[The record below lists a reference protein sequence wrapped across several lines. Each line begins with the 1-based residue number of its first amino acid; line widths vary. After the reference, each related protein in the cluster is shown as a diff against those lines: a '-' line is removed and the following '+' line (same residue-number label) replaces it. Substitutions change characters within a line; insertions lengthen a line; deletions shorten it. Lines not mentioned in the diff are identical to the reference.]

1 MRALMLV
8 PLLTACI
15 TYIPLA
21 PRQRGGEEAGD
32 TGGDEILL
40 AGQSALSALDAE
52 ACAQLWYPDA
62 DQDGY
67 GLTSAARPFCA
78 QPAGWLSV
86 AGDCDDS
93 DDDVH
98 PGAEETCNEVDDDC
112 DGAVDEDPIDGT
124 VYYVDA
130 DGDGRGDPSRPVE
143 LCRVEDGYSG
153 SLRADD
159 CDDTNAEVNPRAEEI
174 PYDGFDQDCD
184 PSNEYDADED
194 GFDAA
199 DYGGTDCNDDN
210 NTVNPSKSETCD
222 RVDNDCDGLIDDA
235 PTTGGSWRYTDA
247 DLDGY
252 GSTTRVYVCAG
263 APGSAS
269 SSSDCVDTDASIHP
283 GATEIWYD
291 GVNQDCAS
299 GSDYDADG
307 DSYTSADYGGWDCDD
322 ALKTVTMYYWY
333 PDADG
338 DGVGADF
345 SPSADCEDPGEGWSA
360 DNDDC
365 DDEDEAISPL
375 LAEVCGD
382 DIDNNCDEE
391 PIGCGLFDTLT
402 LDDAEA
408 SWLGAA
414 AGDGLGAEVAV
425 LGDLTGDGVAELA
438 VSGTG
443 ADGSGADRGLVWVL
457 DGAGVLGGSPADALG
472 TWEGSADAM
481 AFGGTLTAVG
491 DVNGDGFEDLV
502 GAAPDWSGSATA
514 TGHVAMVLGPL
525 SGALTAEGTLEGSLA
540 SDQFGYALS
549 GGADLTGDGL
559 ADLVVGAPQR
569 DRGLL
574 NTGSAWI
581 FSGAWTGTMSATDA
595 EVELYGASAS
605 QLMGDA
611 LTVVED
617 LDGDGFAELVVHS
630 GQGSSSGRVSVFLG
644 PLSGSL
650 STSSADLTWTSVGG
664 SGGHRIASAGDVSGD
679 GANDLLIGDASAS
692 SSVGVAYLLTAF
704 KTSTSLSS
712 AAAAKVSGA
721 VATPL
726 TGAVSGGAD
735 VDLDG
740 YGDVAVGASTTTSGG
755 AIYLL
760 RGPLSGSVSLSSGE
774 GSVTGRSG
782 GDGVGQDFSA
792 LQDLDGDGEV
802 ELVVGAPGDDT
813 QAINSGG
820 IYLFGGLSAL

>member
-1 MRALMLV
+1 MRVWMLT

-15 TYIPLA
+15 NYIPLP
-21 PRQRGGEEAGD
+21 PRERGEAEPGD
-32 TGGDEILL
+32 TGGEAAE
-40 AGQSALSALDAE
+40 AGSALFSALAE
-52 ACAQLWYPDA
+52 EVCAQMWYPD
-62 DQDGY
+62 DDHDGY
-67 GLTSAARPFCA
+67 GLTEEGQRLCA
-78 QPAGWLSV
+78 PPAGWVAV
-86 AGDCDDS
+86 AGDCDDGHMT
-93 DDDVH
+93 VH
-98 PGAEETCNEVDDDC
+98 PGSDERCDELDQDC
-112 DGAVDEDPIDGT
+112 DGEVDEDPIDGT

-130 DGDGRGDPSRPVE
+130 DGDGRGDPLQAVE
-143 LCRVEDGYSG
+143 LCAIEDGYAG
-153 SLRADD
+153 SVRADD
-159 CDDTNAEVNPRAEEI
+159 CDDSNADVNPRAEEVH
-174 PYDGFDQDCD
+174 YDGVDQDCD

-194 GFDAA
+194 GFDAS
-199 DYGGTDCNDDN
+199 DYGGTDCDDDKT
-210 NTVNPSKSETCD
+210 TVNPSKSESCD
-222 RVDNDCDGLIDDA
+222 RVDNDCDGSVDES
-235 PTTGGSWRYTDA
+235 PSSGGSWRYTDS

-252 GSTTRVYVCAG
+252 GAGSKVYVCSG
-263 APGSAS
+263 APGTAS
-269 SSSDCVDTDASIHP
+269 TSTDCVDTDASIHP

-291 GVNQDCAS
+291 GVNQDCGT
-299 GSDYDADG
+299 GSDYDADA
-307 DSYTSADYGGWDCDD
+307 DSYASADYGGWDCNDS
-322 ALKTVTMYYWY
+322 LNTVTMYYWY

-338 DGVGADF
+338 DGVGVDF

-365 DDEDEAISPL
+365 DDEDASISPL
-375 LAEVCGD
+375 LEEVCGD

-391 PIGCGLFDTLT
+391 PVGCGLFDTLT

-408 SWLGAA
+408 SWLGAV
-414 AGDGLGAEVAV
+414 AGDALGAEVAV
-425 LGDLTGDGVAELA
+425 LGDLNGDGVGELA

-443 ADGSGADRGLVWVL
+443 ADGSGADRGLIWVL
-457 DGAGVLGGSPADALG
+457 DGAGALGGSPADALG

-491 DVNGDGFEDLV
+491 DLNGDGFEDLV
-502 GAAPDWSGSATA
+502 GAAPDWSGGATA

-525 SGALTAEGTLEGSLA
+525 SGALTADGTLEGSLA
-540 SDQFGYALS
+540 SDQVGYALA

-559 ADLVVGAPQR
+559 ADLVVGSPQR
-569 DRGLL
+569 DRGLI

-605 QLMGDA
+605 LLMGDA
-611 LTVVED
+611 LTVVDD
-617 LDGDGFAELVVHS
+617 LDGDGVAELVVHS

-704 KTSTSLSS
+704 TTSTSVSG

-721 VATPL
+721 TATPL

-735 VDLDG
+735 VDQDG
-740 YGDVAVGASTTTSGG
+740 YGDVAVGASTPSSGG

-760 RGPLSGSVSLSSGE
+760 RGPLSGSVSLSAGE
-774 GSVTGRSG
+774 GMVTGRSG

-792 LQDLDGDGEV
+792 LQDLDGDGEI
-802 ELVVGAPGDDT
+802 ELVVGAPGDD
-813 QAINSGG
+813 SGALNAG
-820 IYLFGGLSAL
+820 GVYLFGGLSAL